1 MLAPTARLLGI
12 DAANELTVR
21 VPDSNPDSLHALIV
35 DYLERQRAVI
45 TRGDVALRHGEEPIH
60 RTRVAIRRY
69 RSVLRV
75 FAEEFVTDQASALDV
90 ELSWYAGVL
99 GPVRDL
105 HVLGNHLEQALAA
118 LPAGVEVAAAER
130 AINARLDLDEAAA
143 RVTLNAALASGRYER
158 LLATLDEWQS
168 APPFAGPDRRAAEVV
183 RFVDAAERTM
193 ARRLRRAPRAEN
205 PDEAFHRARKAGK
218 RARYTAELGKPV
230 IGASAQR
237 RIAAAK
243 RLQADLGDVQ
253 DSVVAQEFL
262 QVVAA
267 DPATDGTAGF
277 ALGLLWAH
285 EQWRQEKALQH
296 VG

>member
-1 MLAPTARLLGI
+1 MPDTA
-12 DAANELTVR
+12 
-21 VPDSNPDSLHALIV
+21 PDSLHALIV
-35 DYLERQRAVI
+35 DYLERQRVVI

-75 FAEEFVTDQASALDV
+75 FAEEFAPEPASSLDA

-105 HVLGNHLEQALAA
+105 HVLGNHLAQALAA
-118 LPAGVEVAAAER
+118 LPTGVDVDSAER

-143 RVTLNAALASGRYER
+143 RVTLNAALSNARYDR
-158 LLATLDEWQS
+158 LLTTLDEWQ
-168 APPFAGPDRRAAEVV
+168 ADPPFGRPDRRAAEVV
-183 RFVDAAERTM
+183 RYVDAAERTM
-193 ARRLRRAPRAEN
+193 SRRLRRAPRAEN

-218 RARYTAELGKPV
+218 RARYAAEVSKPV
-230 IGASAQR
+230 LGETARR
-237 RIAAAK
+237 RIVAAK

-267 DPATDGTAGF
+267 DPSTDGSAGF

-285 EQWRQEKALQH
+285 EQWRQEKALHH
-296 VG
+296 VE